1 MVNLFF
7 NRTLS
12 ELIFLAGGS
21 GPHEGNVYTTNPKTG
36 TFGPVCDDFWD
47 IADVN
52 GNFVGFVCL

>member
-7 NRTLS
+7 NRTFS

-52 GNFVGFVCL
+52 GHFVGPVCL